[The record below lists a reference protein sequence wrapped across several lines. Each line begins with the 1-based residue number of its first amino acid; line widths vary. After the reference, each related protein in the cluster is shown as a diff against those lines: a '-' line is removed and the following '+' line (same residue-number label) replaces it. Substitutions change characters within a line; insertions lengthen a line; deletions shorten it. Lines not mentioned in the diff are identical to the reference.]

1 MKVLIIY
8 DSYYGNTLK
17 VANNYNELLKDYHP
31 ELIKVDVV
39 TQSIIDTYEIIII
52 GSPTRAF
59 NMTKKIKRTLK
70 KFDYKNKKIFVFDTR
85 ANPVLI
91 DQKFLVKLM
100 NRFGYAAEKM
110 EKVLVKKNAQKIMD
124 YKYYYVKDSEGPLVD
139 DYQSAIKKDV
149 ASLIQKFN

>member
-17 VANNYNELLKDYHP
+17 VANNYHEQLKDYNP
-31 ELIKVDVV
+31 ELVKVDVV
-39 TQSIIDTYEIIII
+39 TQSIIDAHEIIII

-59 NMTKKIKRTLK
+59 NMTKKIKKILK
-70 KFDYKNKKIFVFDTR
+70 KFDYKDKKIFVFDTR
-85 ANPVLI
+85 ANLELV

-110 EKVLVKKNAQKIMD
+110 EKLLLKKSANKLMD
-124 YKYYYVKDSEGPLVD
+124 YKFYFVKDTEGPLVEN
-139 DYQSAIKKDV
+139 YKKTIKKDID
-149 ASLIQKFN
+149 SLIQNIN